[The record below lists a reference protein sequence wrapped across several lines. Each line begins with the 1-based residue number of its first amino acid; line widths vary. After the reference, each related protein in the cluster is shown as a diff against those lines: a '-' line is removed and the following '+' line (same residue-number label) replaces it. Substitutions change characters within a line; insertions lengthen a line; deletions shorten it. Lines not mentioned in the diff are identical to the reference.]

1 MLKNYE
7 KLFSHL
13 KREDPPEG
21 LLERVI
27 FAVEKEKQKRQFKAK
42 IALISA
48 FAVSI
53 IAVPFSFSLLI
64 RQISSSGFF
73 YFIFSAAGNLSV
85 FSAYWKDFLFAI
97 AESIPVAAAVV
108 FGINIVAILF
118 VIKIF
123 INKDIKISGY

>member
-7 KLFSHL
+7 KLFSYL

-48 FAVSI
+48 FAASI

-64 RQISSSGFF
+64 RQISNSGFF
-73 YFIFSAAGNLSV
+73 YFIFSAAGNLSA
-85 FSAYWKDFLFAI
+85 FSAYWKDFLLAM
-97 AESIPVAAAVV
+97 AEVAPISGMAAVGGNV
-108 FGINIVAILF
+108 VIIMIIVN
-118 VIKIF
+118 IF
-123 INKDIKISGY
+123 INKDIKILRY